1 MLSNR
6 RTCKSL
12 VSFISQRVPELAVPA
27 SIIATATPDKA
38 SVALEILAEHP
49 TVALDGEAAL
59 APLLANESALLR
71 KLVMDDKLESCRL
84 VDALRGKNVAVQAA
98 VASPEMLV
106 AVLRAPQAKVAR
118 FLEAHGAM
126 PSPKVSQR

>member
-1 MLSNR
+1 MESGGGGSGGRGGGGLRGGCSLWDSLVLSKR

-59 APLLANESALLR
+59 APLLADDNKKLLALLAT
-71 KLVMDDKLESCRL
+71 L
-84 VDALRGKNVAVQAA
+84 NV
-98 VASPEMLV
+98 
-106 AVLRAPQAKVAR
+106 
-118 FLEAHGAM
+118 
-126 PSPKVSQR
+126 